1 MSQGHV
7 LIMSSN
13 SRITSLLKML
23 AASFAL
29 VAVCIIGKH
38 LRDKNEDSFS
48 GSEGDKYTI
57 YDFAMGTSV
66 SIDVYGNDKLT
77 KQLAEDIMASINELD
92 TELIS
97 WRSEDSELYKLNNE
111 YKPGEP
117 YRMSEELS
125 EPLKQALQ
133 LCEDSD
139 GALDITIRPL
149 SNAWGIEDAGDNYQ
163 LPDAEKI
170 KNAMSVIGYE
180 NVHLNDENSLTID
193 KADMILDLGAVGK
206 GYALDKARY
215 LIENAD
221 VDGAIVSVGGSVLVK
236 GHKSDGS
243 SWRVGIRNPK
253 GSVNEMLG
261 YLDFGAEAD
270 VCVSTSGDYEKYV
283 MVDGVMYHHIL
294 DRITGAP
301 AESELSSVT
310 VVCEN
315 GLINDGLS
323 TACYILGYEKS
334 LPLLEQYNAEAV
346 FIDRDNNVTVTEG
359 LKNNYHAAR

>member
-1 MSQGHV
+1 MN
-7 LIMSSN
+7 SN
-13 SRITSLLKML
+13 TRLTSLLKML
-23 AASFAL
+23 AASLAL
-29 VAVCIIGKH
+29 LAVCITGKQ
-38 LRDKNEDSFS
+38 LRDKKEDSFS
-48 GSEGDKYTI
+48 GSDGDKYTI

-149 SNAWGIEDAGDNYQ
+149 ANVWGIEDADDDYQ
-163 LPDAEKI
+163 LPDTEEIRK
-170 KNAMSVIGYE
+170 AMSVIGYE
-180 NVHLNDENSLTID
+180 KIHLNQDNKLTID
-193 KADMILDLGAVGK
+193 IAGMLLDLGAVGK
-206 GYALDKARY
+206 GYALDKARK

-253 GSVNEMLG
+253 GSVNEMIG
-261 YLDFGAEAD
+261 YLDFGTEAN

-283 MVDGVMYHHIL
+283 TVDGVMYHHIL
-294 DRITGAP
+294 DRNIGAP

-315 GLINDGLS
+315 GLVNDGLS

-334 LPLLEQYNAEAV
+334 LPLLEQYDAEAV
-346 FIDRDNNVTVTEG
+346 FIDRNNNVTITDG
-359 LKNNYHAAR
+359 LENHYIDAR